1 MSGECDDGVSRLLGM
16 DIVRLVLER
25 AKTSKEAVEIAGALM
40 EAHGQGGNCEEG
52 GSWCYEN
59 GFLFADS
66 NEAWVFETAGIHWW
80 AAERVG
86 KGKSRNI
93 SNGITIRKP
102 DRMHAGLASH
112 AIAKGWWK
120 STPEDFDWKV
130 AMLGGSSSAAEL
142 EPEGRE
148 RAGKEWLAKL
158 SGPGKS
164 FTWRDMATI
173 LRDTDSGIC
182 MTGGFES
189 TGSQISVL
197 HSTVEKPVHFFTTN
211 SNPEIGCYKPFGFD
225 AGLAIAQ
232 TPSRPD
238 PASPAFPSLTMT
250 SAHVFSLTFSVD
262 SAHSL
267 MILGLVQWRR
277 GRHDKK
283 HAQCVG
289 GIQGQQVKGALSS
302 EHGRVCG
309 LDFE

>member
-1 MSGECDDGVSRLLGM
+1 M

-102 DRMHAGLASH
+102 DMMHAGLASH

-120 STPEDFDWKV
+120 GTPEDFDWKV

-232 TPSRPD
+232 TPSRPCIAGFFLLNHD
-238 PASPAFPSLTMT
+238 VGIRVFHDFFGGFCSLTYDT
-250 SAHVFSLTFSVD
+250 R
-262 SAHSL
+262 
-267 MILGLVQWRR
+267 LGAVEAWATRQKARAMC
-277 GRHDKK
+277 GRHTRPTSQRC
-283 HAQCVG
+283 AV
-289 GIQGQQVKGALSS
+289 
-302 EHGRVCG
+302 E
-309 LDFE
+309 